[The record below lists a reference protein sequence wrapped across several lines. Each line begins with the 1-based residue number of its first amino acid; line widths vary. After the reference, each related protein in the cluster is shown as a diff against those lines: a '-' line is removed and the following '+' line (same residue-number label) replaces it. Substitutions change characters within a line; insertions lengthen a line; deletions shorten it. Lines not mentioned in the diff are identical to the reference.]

1 MIRTILTVATLTG
14 MVSACGTTETS
25 EDQQATTT
33 TRPYTRVTLTNPCD
47 AIPAELFTQQELKKQ
62 SVSLY
67 PDNDQSLPN
76 SSSNGCWVETSTP
89 ARFFSLAITNR
100 DFDWVR
106 RQYSGMAK
114 TDRTELSKSFEG
126 KQAEVSDLEGRSCMI
141 LIGVQGGTLKMEGI
155 FTADPSADNCAHGVE
170 LAKLFLPYIKVA

>member
-1 MIRTILTVATLTG
+1 
-14 MVSACGTTETS
+14 
-25 EDQQATTT
+25 
-33 TRPYTRVTLTNPCD
+33 
-47 AIPAELFTQQELKKQ
+47 
-62 SVSLY
+62 
-67 PDNDQSLPN
+67 
-76 SSSNGCWVETSTP
+76 
-89 ARFFSLAITNR
+89 
-100 DFDWVR
+100 
-106 RQYSGMAK
+106 MAK